1 MARKSKKKTPTDR
14 EMEQLLN
21 GDEEALQLY
30 KSKKEVESFRAMNGW
45 GNGDNLDL
53 SGIDYSV
60 ADIKDFKI
68 RTDSPEMLRGSVEIT
83 LNLML
88 QGKLSPRMGDAVIKG
103 LKTASDIYST
113 IEQRRELDELNAL
126 VAELKEQLDD

>member
-1 MARKSKKKTPTDR
+1 MARKKKKQQPTDR

-21 GDEEALQLY
+21 GDEEAVELW
-30 KSKKEVESFRAMNGW
+30 KAKREVEGFRKKNGW

-88 QGKLSPRMGDAVIKG
+88 QGKLNVKVGDTVIKG
-103 LKTASDIYST
+103 LKTAADIYST
-113 IEQRRELDELNAL
+113 IEQRKELDELNAL

>member
-21 GDEEALQLY
+21 GDTEALQLY
-30 KSKKEVESFRAMNGW
+30 KSKKEVESFRKKNGW
-45 GNGDNLDL
+45 GDEDNLDL
-53 SGIDYSV
+53 STIDYST

-68 RTDSPEMLRGSVEIT
+68 RTDSPELLRGSVEIT
-83 LNLML
+83 LNMML
-88 QGKLSPRMGDAVIKG
+88 QGKLNVKVGDTVIKG
-103 LKTASDIYST
+103 LKTAADIYST
-113 IEQRRELDELNAL
+113 IEQRKELDELNAL

>member
-1 MARKSKKKTPTDR
+1 MAKKKKKQPTDR
-14 EMEQLLN
+14 EIEQLLN
-21 GDEEALQLY
+21 GDQEAVELW
-30 KSKKEVESFRAMNGW
+30 KAKREVESFRAKNGW

-88 QGKLSPRMGDAVIKG
+88 QGKLNPRMGDAVIKG

-113 IEQRRELDELNAL
+113 IEQRKELDELNAL